1 MFIGSKFELSI
12 LFIINDIDV
21 MECNYVSDNINIYL
35 IFVIDLG
42 NSIIFGGMLEVYL
55 IEIIDFVFID
65 VKNSDII

>member
-1 MFIGSKFELSI
+1 MSI
-12 LFIINDIDV
+12 LFNINDIDV

>member
-1 MFIGSKFELSI
+1 MSI
-12 LFIINDIDV
+12 LFNINDIDV
-21 MECNYVSDNINIYL
+21 MECNYVSGNINIYL

>member
-1 MFIGSKFELSI
+1 MSI
-12 LFIINDIDV
+12 LFNINDIDV
-21 MECNYVSDNINIYL
+21 LECNYVSDNINIYL

>member
-1 MFIGSKFELSI
+1 MSI
-12 LFIINDIDV
+12 LFNINDIDV
-21 MECNYVSDNINIYL
+21 LECNYVSDNINIYL

-42 NSIIFGGMLEVYL
+42 NSIIFEGMLEVYL

>member
-1 MFIGSKFELSI
+1 MSI

>member
-1 MFIGSKFELSI
+1 MSI
-12 LFIINDIDV
+12 LFNINDIDV
-21 MECNYVSDNINIYL
+21 SECNYVSDNINIYL